1 VKPEPIGHR
10 GAAAV
15 APENT
20 IASMRAAL
28 DAGVAAIEFDVRL
41 TADGVPVVIHDATLD
56 RTTDATGPIA
66 SHTLADL
73 NGVDAGSWFDPK
85 YSTERI
91 PSLDDVLDLLEGRA
105 RAIVELK
112 TEHRGDFVLRDAV
125 LTTLAARRDRS
136 AFVFT
141 SMDWTLLE
149 GTHDRVR
156 DLEVALT
163 VAFREHRD
171 PIAAAPTYGATAVHP
186 HRARSGT
193 RFTARAHAAGLAV
206 RPYTVNRAAHLAP
219 LVRAGVDAAF
229 TDDPARWNEL
239 LAEVANRT

>member
-1 VKPEPIGHR
+1 MRPAPIGHR

-20 IASMRAAL
+20 IASMNAAL
-28 DAGVAAIEFDVRL
+28 EAGVAAIEFDVRL
-41 TADGVPVVIHDATLD
+41 TADGVPIVIHDDTLD
-56 RTTDATGPIA
+56 RTTDATGPVA
-66 SHTLADL
+66 DRKLADL
-73 NGVDAGSWFDPK
+73 RGIDAGSWFDPDHA
-85 YSTERI
+85 TERI
-91 PSLDDVLDLLEGRA
+91 PTLDDVLDLLEGRA

-112 TEHRGDFVLRDAV
+112 TETRGDFVLRDAV
-125 LTTLAARRDRS
+125 LTTLAARRDRA
-136 AFVFT
+136 AFVYT

-171 PIAAAPTYGATAVHP
+171 PIAAAARHGATAVHP
-186 HRARSGT
+186 HRARCGR
-193 RFTARAHAAGLAV
+193 RFTARARAAGLAV
-206 RPYTVNRAAHLAP
+206 RPYTVNDAKHLAP

-229 TDDPARWNEL
+229 TDDPARWGDL
-239 LAEVANRT
+239 LAEVADRA